1 MTSIVCPGAICSL
14 AHVEN
19 TPPGAFFTATRSV
32 PSWTAEQIEYERRM
46 SSAPMFVR
54 KVRCWPGSKR
64 KVSRSEGG
72 TSKVSAIASRVS
84 RATEA
89 IVKGWNLLTA
99 GGVSCCARSRASMR
113 LEVVEWLETFFA
125 AMLRLARRRAEP
137 RQLAG
142 PQRAAARTRHRRRLA
157 AAQTAYIYRLHGGA
171 RPRRRDPVFGQ
182 SSFRRRRDPVG
193 RPGRRQACLDS
204 CTGDAGVRQR
214 RGDVGGD

>member
-113 LEVVEWLETFFA
+113 LEVVEGLETFFA

-137 RQLAG
+137 RQLA
-142 PQRAAARTRHRRRLA
+142 
-157 AAQTAYIYRLHGGA
+157 AAQTADVYRLHDGA

>member
-1 MTSIVCPGAICSL
+1 MTSIVCPGAMCSL

-32 PSWTAEQIEYERRM
+32 PSWTAEQIEYERRT

-64 KVSRSEGG
+64 NVSRSEAG

-113 LEVVEWLETFFA
+113 LEIVERLEAVVA
-125 AMLRLARRRAEP
+125 AVLRLARRRAET

-142 PQRAAARTRHRRRLA
+142 TGRAAARARHRRRGFA
-157 AAQTAYIYRLHGGA
+157 ASDRSDVYGLHASATAG
-171 RPRRRDPVFGQ
+171 RRDPV
-182 SSFRRRRDPVG
+182 V
-193 RPGRRQACLDS
+193 
-204 CTGDAGVRQR
+204 
-214 RGDVGGD
+214 